1 MSDSD
6 GVCSKQVRNG
16 RVFGARTAPGTRGEK
31 QTWRSNMETRLCI
44 KPLWRLEITR
54 ATWLQSCEE
63 GFYFCT
69 TVTLLDSRW
78 SNTCSCVHNDDVS
91 KCSFLKNTVDLTK
104 HENSFGYF
112 EQINKDTSSR
122 RSAWRQRNAA
132 SVYMQHMQMTLWICC
147 CDDHFNNYF
156 KEPKL
161 LQ

>member
-1 MSDSD
+1 MWVTVTASALRAGEERPRVWGED
-6 GVCSKQVRNG
+6 GPRYAWGKANMAFQHGDPSLHQTAVTFRNH
-16 RVFGARTAPGTRGEK
+16 T
-31 QTWRSNMETRLCI
+31 SNMTTV
-44 KPLWRLEITR
+44 LWR
-54 ATWLQSCEE
+54 
-63 GFYFCT
+63 FYFCT

-91 KCSFLKNTVDLTK
+91 KCSLLKNTVDLTK
-104 HENSFGYF
+104 QENSFGYF

-132 SVYMQHMQMTLWICC
+132 LWICC